1 MYKIRRNV
9 DMKTQQDMIQQQVAI
24 KDGIEKQEENE
35 LGTEKIGKLIK
46 KFSIPCILSLI
57 VSALYNIVDQ
67 IFIGQG
73 VGTIGNTATNIVFP
87 ITVIATAFA
96 LLVGDGAAAFLSL
109 SLGRKDTKN
118 ASKGIAGSITL
129 TATLGILFL
138 IVGLVFKDLLLQLF
152 GVTEASYSYAN
163 TYMIWIVIGLPFY
176 MFTNMMNSV
185 IRADGSPKYAMA
197 STLAGCVLNMI
208 LDPIAIFVFKWGVT
222 GAAVATVVGQIVS
235 FVVSSLYI
243 RKFKTV
249 NLEKGDFKPDFKVLL
264 KLCSLGV
271 SSFITQI
278 SITLVMIVMNHTL
291 GKYGAESK
299 YGSDIPI
306 AALGI
311 VMKVNQIITSVV
323 VGIAVGAQPI
333 VGYNYGAQKY
343 DRVKK
348 AYIISLRTSI
358 IVTAIATVIFQLCPQ
373 IIINLFGQGD
383 EIYNE
388 FAQRCFKEF
397 LIFTVLQGVQIS
409 SSIFLQSIGKPIKSA
424 VLSLSRQIIFLIPSL
439 IIMPM
444 FFGIDGIL
452 RAGPTAD
459 GLAFILA
466 VTFITIE
473 MKNIRKLE
481 VQKNG

>member
-1 MYKIRRNV
+1 METEEV
-9 DMKTQQDMIQQQVAI
+9 L
-24 KDGIEKQEENE
+24 EKQEIVMEARNEPKENE
-35 LGTEKIGKLIK
+35 LGTEKIGKLIR
-46 KFSIPCILSLI
+46 KFAIPCILSLV

-87 ITVIATAFA
+87 VSVIAAAFS
-96 LLVGDGAAAFLSL
+96 LMVGDGAAAFLSL

-118 ASKGIAGSITL
+118 ASKGIGSSITL
-129 TATLGILFL
+129 TVILGVLFL
-138 IVGLVFKDLLLQLF
+138 VFGFIFKNPLLQLF
-152 GVTEASYSYAN
+152 GVTEGSYAYAN
-163 TYMIWIVIGLPFY
+163 EYMIWILVGLPFA

-197 STLAGCVLNMI
+197 STLVGCVLNII
-208 LDPIAIFVFKWGVT
+208 LDPIAIFVLKWGVM
-222 GAAVATVVGQIVS
+222 GAAVATVVGQVVSFIVS
-235 FVVSSLYI
+235 AIYI
-243 RKFKTV
+243 KKFKTI
-249 NLEKGDFKPDFKVLL
+249 EIKKEDFKINVKVLL
-264 KLCSLGV
+264 KVCSLGV

-291 GKYGAESK
+291 GSYGAASK

-311 VMKVNQIITSVV
+311 VMKVNQIITSIV

-348 AYIISLRTSI
+348 AYTISLRTAI
-358 IVTAIATVIFQLCPQ
+358 TVTAFATVIFQLCPQ

-409 SSIFLQSIGKPIKSA
+409 SSIFLQSIGKPMKSA
-424 VLSLSRQIIFLIPSL
+424 ILSLSRQIIFLIPSL

-444 FFGIDGIL
+444 LWGIDGVL
-452 RAGPTAD
+452 HAGPTAD

-466 VTFITIE
+466 VTLITIE
-473 MKNIRKLE
+473 MKNIKKLE

>member
-1 MYKIRRNV
+1 METEEV
-9 DMKTQQDMIQQQVAI
+9 L
-24 KDGIEKQEENE
+24 EKQEVLLKEQTNEPKENE
-35 LGTEKIGKLIK
+35 LGTQKIGKLIR
-46 KFSIPCILSLI
+46 KFAIPCILSLV

-87 ITVIATAFA
+87 VSVIAAAFS
-96 LLVGDGAAAFLSL
+96 LMVGDGAAAFLSL

-118 ASKGIAGSITL
+118 ASKGIASSITL
-129 TATLGILFL
+129 TVILGVLFL
-138 IVGLVFKDLLLQLF
+138 IFGFVFKNPLLQIF
-152 GVTEASYSYAN
+152 GVTEGSYTYSN
-163 TYMIWIVIGLPFY
+163 EYMIWILMGLPFA

-185 IRADGSPKYAMA
+185 IRADGSPKYAMV
-197 STLAGCVLNMI
+197 STLVGCLLNMI
-208 LDPIAIFVFKWGVT
+208 LDPIAIFVLKWGVT
-222 GAAVATVVGQIVS
+222 GAAVATVVGQLVSCIVS
-235 FVVSSLYI
+235 ALYI
-243 RKFKTV
+243 QKFKTITMKK
-249 NLEKGDFKPDFKVLL
+249 EDFKLNRKVLT
-264 KLCSLGV
+264 KVCSLGV

-291 GKYGAESK
+291 GSYGSVSK

-311 VMKVNQIITSVV
+311 VMKVNQIITSIV

-343 DRVKK
+343 DRAKK
-348 AYIISLRTSI
+348 AYSISVRTAI
-358 IVTAIATVIFQLCPQ
+358 AVTAFATVIFQLCPQ
-373 IIINLFGQGD
+373 VIINLFGQGD

-409 SSIFLQSIGKPIKSA
+409 SSIFLQSIGKPMKSA
-424 VLSLSRQIIFLIPSL
+424 ILSLSRQIIFLMPSL

-444 FFGIDGIL
+444 IWGIDGVL
-452 RAGPTAD
+452 HAGPTAD
-459 GLAFILA
+459 GLAFVLA
-466 VTFITIE
+466 ITLITIE
-473 MKNIRKLE
+473 MKNIKKLE

>member
-1 MYKIRRNV
+1 MKIEESLE
-9 DMKTQQDMIQQQVAI
+9 TQEII
-24 KDGIEKQEENE
+24 KDEVKEQTENE
-35 LGTEKIGKLIK
+35 LGTEKIGKLIQ
-46 KFSIPCILSLI
+46 KFSIPCILSLV

-87 ITVIATAFA
+87 ISVIACAFSFM
-96 LLVGDGAAAFLSL
+96 VGDGAAAFLSL

-129 TATLGILFL
+129 TIILGILFL
-138 IVGLVFKDLLLQLF
+138 LVGFIFKNSLLNLF
-152 GVTEASYSYAN
+152 GVTEASYPYAN
-163 TYMIWIVIGLPFY
+163 EYMIWIVVGLPF
-176 MFTNMMNSV
+176 MIFTNMMNSV
-185 IRADGSPKYAMA
+185 IRADGSPKYAMI
-197 STLAGCVLNMI
+197 STLVGCIINII
-208 LDPIAIFVFKWGVT
+208 LDPIAIFVLKWGVA
-222 GAAVATVVGQIVS
+222 GAAIATVVGQIVS
-235 FVVSSLYI
+235 FIVSVIYI
-243 RKFKTV
+243 KKFKSIK
-249 NLEKGDFKPDFKVLL
+249 LQKEDFKPNFTVLTKV
-264 KLCSLGV
+264 CSLGV

-291 GKYGAESK
+291 GIYGAKSI

-311 VMKVNQIITSVV
+311 VMKVNQIIISIV

-348 AYIISLRTSI
+348 AYMISLRTAI
-358 IVTAIATVIFQLCPQ
+358 IVTAVATVIFQVCPQ
-373 IIINLFGQGD
+373 FIINLFGQGD

-409 SSIFLQSIGKPIKSA
+409 SSIFLQSIGKPVKSA
-424 VLSLSRQIIFLIPSL
+424 ILSLSRQIIFLIPAL
-439 IIMPM
+439 IVMPM
-444 FFGIDGIL
+444 LFGVDGIL
-452 RAGPTAD
+452 CAGPTAD

-466 VTFITIE
+466 ITLIIIE
-473 MKNIRKLE
+473 MKNIRKLHMN
-481 VQKNG
+481 QIKNLDAQMS

>member
-1 MYKIRRNV
+1 MEVEEKVEIQEV
-9 DMKTQQDMIQQQVAI
+9 AESKTEQP
-24 KDGIEKQEENE
+24 KENE

-87 ITVIATAFA
+87 MSVIACAFSFM
-96 LLVGDGAAAFLSL
+96 VGDGAAAFLSL

-129 TATLGILFL
+129 TAILGILFL
-138 IVGLVFKDLLLQLF
+138 VFGFIFKDLLLKLF
-152 GVTEASYSYAN
+152 GVTESSYRYAN
-163 TYMIWIVIGLPFY
+163 DYMIWIVLGLPFM

-197 STLAGCVLNMI
+197 STLTGCILNII
-208 LDPIAIFVFKWGVT
+208 LDPIAIFVLKWGVT
-222 GAAVATVVGQIVS
+222 GAAVATVVGQIIS
-235 FVVSSLYI
+235 FIVSSLYI
-243 RKFKTV
+243 KRFKTI
-249 NLEKGDFKPDFKVLL
+249 NIKKEDFKPDFGVLL
-264 KLCSLGV
+264 KVCSLGV

-278 SITLVMIVMNHTL
+278 SITLVMIVMNHSL
-291 GKYGAESK
+291 GTYGAASK

-311 VMKVNQIITSVV
+311 VMKVNQIITSIV

-333 VGYNYGAQKY
+333 VGYNYGAKKY

-348 AYIISLRTSI
+348 AYSIALKTSI
-358 IVTAIATVIFQLCPQ
+358 TVTLIATVIFQVCPQ
-373 IIINLFGQGD
+373 VIINLFGQGD

-397 LIFTVLQGVQIS
+397 LIFTVFQGVQIS

-424 VLSLSRQIIFLIPSL
+424 TLSLSRQIIFLIPAL
-439 IIMPM
+439 VIMPM
-444 FFGIDGIL
+444 LWGIDGIL
-452 RAGPTAD
+452 HAGPTAD
-459 GLAFILA
+459 ALAFILA
-466 VTFITIE
+466 VTLITIE
-473 MKNIRKLE
+473 MKNIKKME

>member
-1 MYKIRRNV
+1 
-9 DMKTQQDMIQQQVAI
+9 MKTEKDVQEQEVVLENEI
-24 KDGIEKQEENE
+24 KKQEDTEKQKENE

-87 ITVIATAFA
+87 MTVIATAFA
-96 LLVGDGAAAFLSL
+96 LLIGDGAAAFLSL

-129 TATLGILFL
+129 VSILSILFL
-138 IVGLVFKDLLLQLF
+138 VFGFLFKNLLLNLF

-163 TYMIWIVIGLPFY
+163 DYMIWILVGLPFY

-208 LDPIAIFVFKWGVT
+208 LDPIAIFVLKWGVT
-222 GAAVATVVGQIVS
+222 GAAIATVVGQVVSFIVS
-235 FVVSSLYI
+235 SIYI
-243 RKFKTV
+243 KKFKTV
-249 NLEKGDFKPDFKVLL
+249 SLQKEDFKPSLKVLS
-264 KLCSLGV
+264 KVCSLGV

-291 GKYGAESK
+291 GTYGAQSK

-311 VMKVNQIITSVV
+311 VMKVNQIITSIV

-348 AYIISLRTSI
+348 AYTISLRTAI

-373 IIINLFGQGD
+373 VIINLFGQGD

-409 SSIFLQSIGKPIKSA
+409 SSIFLQSIGKPVKSA

-439 IIMPM
+439 IIMPI

-459 GLAFILA
+459 ALAFILS
-466 VTFITIE
+466 VTLITIE
-473 MKNIRKLE
+473 MKNIKKLE

>member
-1 MYKIRRNV
+1 METEEIALENE
-9 DMKTQQDMIQQQVAI
+9 KT
-24 KDGIEKQEENE
+24 EKQKENE
-35 LGTEKIGKLIK
+35 LGTERIGKLIK
-46 KFSIPCILSLI
+46 KFAIPCILSLV

-87 ITVIATAFA
+87 LSVIACAFSF
-96 LLVGDGAAAFLSL
+96 LIGDGAAAFLSL

-129 TATLGILFL
+129 TIITGILFL
-138 IVGLVFKDLLLQLF
+138 ILGFLFKNPLLHLF

-163 TYMIWIVIGLPFY
+163 EYMIWIVIGLPF
-176 MFTNMMNSV
+176 MIFTNMMNSV
-185 IRADGSPKYAMA
+185 IRADGSPRYAMA
-197 STLAGCVLNMI
+197 STLVGCILNII
-208 LDPIAIFVFKWGVT
+208 LDPIAIFVLKWGVA
-222 GAAVATVVGQIVS
+222 GAAIATVVGQIVS
-235 FVVSSLYI
+235 FIVSAIYI
-243 RKFKTV
+243 KKFKTIT
-249 NLEKGDFKPDFKVLL
+249 LQKEDFKPDFKVLS
-264 KLCSLGV
+264 KVCSLGI

-291 GKYGAESK
+291 GTYGAQSI

-311 VMKVNQIITSVV
+311 VMKVNQIITSIV

-348 AYIISLRTSI
+348 AYTISLRTAI
-358 IVTAIATVIFQLCPQ
+358 IVTAFATVVFQLCPQ
-373 IIINLFGQGD
+373 VIINLFGQGD
-383 EIYNE
+383 EIYKE

-424 VLSLSRQIIFLIPSL
+424 ILSLSRQILFLIPAL
-439 IIMPM
+439 IFMPM
-444 FFGIDGIL
+444 VFGMDGVL
-452 RAGPTAD
+452 CAGPVAD

-466 VTFITIE
+466 VTLIIIE
-473 MKNIRKLE
+473 MKNIKKLE